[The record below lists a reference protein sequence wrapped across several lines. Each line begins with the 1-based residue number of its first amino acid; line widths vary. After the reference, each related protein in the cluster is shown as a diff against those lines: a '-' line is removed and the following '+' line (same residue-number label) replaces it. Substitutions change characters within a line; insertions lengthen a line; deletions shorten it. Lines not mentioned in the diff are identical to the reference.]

1 MITTRGMSPFA
12 LMLVEPYIEGSKTPP
27 RHTNYQFYDIV
38 VNDPW
43 SPFHSNPFVPFTP
56 RGWMFVP
63 DTTLLTPPPAQAQ
76 RPAGGTGVFGGSDRR

>member
-56 RGWMFVP
+56 RAGCSSP
-63 DTTLLTPPPAQAQ
+63 TP
-76 RPAGGTGVFGGSDRR
+76 RC